1 MSNNRNNAFV
11 KIEKNAESLES
22 HQDFPLI
29 FIMKDMV
36 IEHEYYSE
44 MYVGTLDCVE
54 GHRIYLKDAFEI
66 DGSNST
72 YLGNEFK
79 KWDLTKED
87 PTIKEFPHIKLEFV
101 DSIFASKL
109 KLTLEQAWNAW
120 SDPRDLIKT
129 QNPKYQ
135 KIQEIFSKFEKDFSE
150 NSEPIFLDEDAE
162 LISLKEIHKIES
174 TENKAV
180 SLIAVTRHQYDISKF
195 SNYERYIKNCQGT
208 SSRIYYGLWS
218 DGVKTE
224 YDVLYAIPTDDYEE
238 VLNHLNAHDQMN
250 KKTAQSMAL
259 VIDSDGKYEIIRNT
273 I

>member
-1 MSNNRNNAFV
+1 MSNNRNDAFIE
-11 KIEKNAESLES
+11 IEKNAESLES
-22 HQDFPLI
+22 YRNFPLI

-36 IEHEYYSE
+36 IENEYYSE
-44 MYVGTLDCVE
+44 MYVGALDCVE

-66 DGSNST
+66 DGGDSM

-87 PTIKEFPHIKLEFV
+87 PSVKEFPHIKLEFV

-109 KLTLEQAWNAW
+109 KLTLEQAWNSW
-120 SDPRDLIKT
+120 SDPRDLLKT

-135 KIQEIFSKFEKDFSE
+135 KIQEIFTKLDKSFSE
-150 NSEPIFLDEDAE
+150 NSEPIFLNENAE
-162 LISLKEIHKIES
+162 KISLKEIHEIES
-174 TENKAV
+174 VDGKPI
-180 SLIAVTRHQYDISKF
+180 SLIGVTRHQYDISKF
-195 SNYERYIKNCQGT
+195 PDYENYVKNT
-208 SSRIYYGLWS
+208 LKLSRIYFGLWS
-218 DGVKTE
+218 DGEKTE
-224 YDVLYAIPTDDYEE
+224 YDVLYAIPTNDYEE

-259 VIDSDGKYEIIRNT
+259 IINSNGKYKVIRNT

>member
-1 MSNNRNNAFV
+1 MSNNRNDAFI

-22 HQDFPLI
+22 YRDFPLI

-36 IEHEYYSE
+36 IENEYYSE
-44 MYVGTLDCVE
+44 MYVGALDCVE

-66 DGSNST
+66 DGDDST

-79 KWDLTKED
+79 KWDLTRED
-87 PTIKEFPHIKLEFV
+87 SSINEFPHIKLEFI

-120 SDPRDLIKT
+120 SDPRDLLKT

-135 KIQEIFSKFEKDFSE
+135 KIQEIFSKLDKSFSE
-150 NSEPIFLDEDAE
+150 NSEPVFLNEIAE
-162 LISLKEIHKIES
+162 KISLKEIHEIES
-174 TENKAV
+174 VDSKPI

-195 SNYERYIKNCQGT
+195 SDYENYIKNMEANH
-208 SSRIYYGLWS
+208 RIYFGLWS
-218 DGVKTE
+218 DGNKTE

-259 VIDSDGKYEIIRNT
+259 VIDSNGKYKVIRNT
-273 I
+273 T